1 MFCHKRIQ
9 TAVTVPH
16 KRYRFLPLVAPMPRK
31 TASTPPKR
39 NFLPHHTSPVQVSQ
53 AVPAIVF
60 QEKEVDPIIPPPVYH
75 FDAALRQLVR
85 QMNFRLQSECV
96 SIRQEK
102 PLEWTVM
109 GSVYREFV
117 VFTLD
122 QSYTFFTVLS
132 LLPFEFEIKWC
143 FSKGDIK
150 ADIENA
156 LTAVYI

>member
-1 MFCHKRIQ
+1 
-9 TAVTVPH
+9 
-16 KRYRFLPLVAPMPRK
+16 
-31 TASTPPKR
+31 
-39 NFLPHHTSPVQVSQ
+39 
-53 AVPAIVF
+53 
-60 QEKEVDPIIPPPVYH
+60 
-75 FDAALRQLVR
+75 
-85 QMNFRLQSECV
+85 
-96 SIRQEK
+96 
-102 PLEWTVM
+102 M

-122 QSYTFFTVLS
+122 PSYTFFTVLS